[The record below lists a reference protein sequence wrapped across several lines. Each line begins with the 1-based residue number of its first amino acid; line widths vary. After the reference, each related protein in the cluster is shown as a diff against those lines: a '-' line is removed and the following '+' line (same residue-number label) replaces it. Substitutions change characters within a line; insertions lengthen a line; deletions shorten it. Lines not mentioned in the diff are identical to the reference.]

1 MPDYSHA
8 RREARA
14 SVVYAGPGLSG
25 KTTNLEYI
33 QAAMGHGELVGINTE
48 GERTVFYDLLPV
60 KLGELPDG
68 WRLTINLKTVPGQI
82 QYIGARK
89 LVLRKPDA
97 VVFVAD
103 SSSRRLE
110 ANRYA
115 LDDLQRILIDN
126 SHDLRSV
133 PLVMQYNERDFPDRV
148 PLAEMQEILNPG
160 GAPAWA
166 SRAVDGVGV
175 FGTLGEAVSLVRQRV
190 VAELA
195 ARMGVGLAATV

>member
-1 MPDYSHA
+1 MPDYNNA

-14 SVVYAGPGLSG
+14 TVVYAGPALSG

-33 QAAMGHGELVGINTE
+33 QAATGCGELVGINTE

-103 SSSRRLE
+103 SSARRLE

-126 SHDLRSV
+126 SNDLRRV
-133 PLVMQYNERDFPDRV
+133 PLVMQYNKRDLADRV
-148 PLAEMQEILNPG
+148 PLDEMQEILNPG

-175 FGTLGEAVSLVRQRV
+175 FGTLGEAVALVRHRV
-190 VAELA
+190 VGELA
-195 ARMGVGLAATV
+195 DRMGVGVAAAV